1 MHHHPE
7 GEAVGTLDVYYDP
20 LFLKHETGEH
30 PENKQRLAVTVQAIL
45 DSGLDVDWV
54 TPTPASEEDICR
66 VHDLSYVR
74 TVARVAQEGGGW
86 LDWDTAV
93 SPDSY
98 DAAML
103 AAGAGLMAA
112 TRAVREARQSFLLV
126 RPPGHHAKRT
136 QGMGFCLFN
145 NVAVAAAYALEVLG
159 LERVLIV
166 DWDVH
171 HGNGTNDAFYDEP
184 RVLFFSMHQGEHY
197 PGTGYVS
204 DVGSGAGAG
213 YTINLPLRAGAG
225 DGAVLSA
232 FNDLLLPVAR
242 AFVPQLVLISAGYD
256 GQQGDPLGDLRYSQD
271 AFQWMAARLLSLA
284 KDCEAAGPV
293 AFLEGGYSL
302 SLLPASVVAT
312 LRGLTGDEP
321 VFEPTV
327 SDAERSEVR
336 CAVEA
341 LQPYWGE
348 AL

>member
-1 MHHHPE
+1 ME
-7 GEAVGTLDVYYDP
+7 TLDVYYDP

-45 DSGLDVDWV
+45 DSGLNVDWI
-54 TPTPASEEDICR
+54 TPAPATEEDISR
-66 VHDLSYVR
+66 IHDVSYVR
-74 TVARVAQEGGGW
+74 TVQRVAREGGGW

-112 TRAVREARQSFLLV
+112 ERAVHKGRRSFLLV
-126 RPPGHHAKRT
+126 RPPGHHAKRA

-145 NVAVAAAYALEVLG
+145 NVAVAAAYALDVLG

-171 HGNGTNDAFYDEP
+171 HGNGTHDAFYADS

-197 PGTGYVS
+197 PGTGHVS
-204 DVGSGAGAG
+204 EVGSGAGKG
-213 YTINLPLRAGAG
+213 YTINVPLRAGAG
-225 DGAVLSA
+225 DGAVFTA
-232 FNDLLLPVAR
+232 FADLLLPVAQ
-242 AFVPQLVLISAGYD
+242 AFVPQLILISAGYD

-271 AFQWMAARLLSLA
+271 AFQWMAACLLTLS
-284 KDCEAAGPV
+284 KDCKAAGPV

-302 SLLPASVVAT
+302 TLLPASIVAT
-312 LRGLTGDEP
+312 LRGLAGEQLA
-321 VFEPTV
+321 FEPAV
-327 SDAERSEVR
+327 SDFERREVR
-336 CAVEA
+336 AAIEAVR
-341 LQPYWGE
+341 PYWPQ